1 MQFTL
6 QKYRI
11 LLLATRAKDW
21 RFSFIPQIFGNLYL
35 WLILFD
41 IPFSISSVLLLILS
55 LITSFGFAALGYF
68 INEFFDKEDDENSNK
83 VNKLKLVSSINQFWL
98 FVLILLFTFLPWY
111 FLPFNNISV
120 ILILTQIALFI
131 LYCVPPIRL
140 KKNAYLA
147 VVLDALYAYT
157 IPLLL
162 SYYTYFLFAGS
173 NTIYFSFLFT
183 YSFLLFIAGFRNIII
198 HYIND
203 IFKDKLSG
211 TKTLPR
217 IIGVR
222 KTNTLLKI
230 ILYSELF
237 ISTIVIILVTLKQSI
252 LCLLFIIVLYLIY
265 KAIKQT
271 RNLKDEI
278 IVNRPIRHIPDLY
291 YQVFAPVIILFALIL
306 NNINWFF
313 LFPIHIALFVPF
325 FRLQPIISWL
335 HRISFK
341 IYYIL
346 TLLKLYYIMIRQL
359 LSWIV
364 NYTIFFL
371 FLLIGVNLK
380 NRKTSALGY
389 IKTKLKIK

>member
-1 MQFTL
+1 MQYSF
-6 QKYRI
+6 QKYRS

-55 LITSFGFAALGYF
+55 LLTSFGFAALGYF

-83 VNKLKLVSSINQFWL
+83 INKLKLVSSINQFWL
-98 FVLILLFTFLPWY
+98 FVLILLFTFLPWF

-131 LYCVPPIRL
+131 LYCVPPIRF

-147 VVLDALYAYT
+147 VILDALYAYT

-173 NTIYFSFLFT
+173 KTIYVSFLFA
-183 YSFLLFIAGFRNIII
+183 YSFLLFIVGLRNIII

-217 IIGVR
+217 IIGVL
-222 KTNTLLKI
+222 KTNALLKFL
-230 ILYSELF
+230 LYSELF
-237 ISTIVIILVTLKQSI
+237 LCTYVILLVAIKQKILY
-252 LCLLFIIVLYLIY
+252 LLFIGVLYLVY
-265 KAIKQT
+265 KAIIQSK
-271 RNLKDEI
+271 NPKDNI

-291 YQVFAPVIILFALIL
+291 YQVYAPAIILFALVLHNLNWLIL
-306 NNINWFF
+306 
-313 LFPIHIALFVPF
+313 LPVHIALFVPF
-325 FRLQPIISWL
+325 FRLQPIISL
-335 HRISFK
+335 LQRISFK
-341 IYYIL
+341 LYNISKL
-346 TLLKLYYIMIRQL
+346 LYYIVIRQL
-359 LSWIV
+359 LSRIV

-380 NRKTSALGY
+380 TRKTSALGY
-389 IKTKLKIK
+389 FKMKLNIK

>member
-1 MQFTL
+1 MQFAF
-6 QKYRI
+6 QKYRS
-11 LLLATRAKDW
+11 LLIATRAKDW

-55 LITSFGFAALGYF
+55 LLTSFGFAALGYF
-68 INEFFDKEDDENSNK
+68 INEFFDKEDDENSKK
-83 VNKLKLVSSINQFWL
+83 VNKLKLVSSVNQFWL
-98 FVLILLFTFLPWY
+98 FVLILLFTFLPWL
-111 FLPFNNISV
+111 FLPFNNISIV
-120 ILILTQIALFI
+120 LISTQIALFI
-131 LYCVPPIRL
+131 LYCVPPIRF

-147 VVLDALYAYT
+147 VIIDALYAYT

-173 NTIYFSFLFT
+173 KTIYVSFLFA
-183 YSFLLFIAGFRNIII
+183 YIFLLFIVGFRNIII

-217 IIGVR
+217 IIGVL
-222 KTNTLLKI
+222 KTNALLKFL
-230 ILYSELF
+230 LYSELF
-237 ISTIVIILVTLKQSI
+237 LCTYVILLVAIKQKILY
-252 LCLLFIIVLYLIY
+252 LLFIGVLYLVY
-265 KAIKQT
+265 KAIIQSK
-271 RNLKDEI
+271 NLKDNI

-291 YQVFAPVIILFALIL
+291 YQVYAPAIILFALVLHNLNWLIL
-306 NNINWFF
+306 
-313 LFPIHIALFVPF
+313 LPVHIALFIPF

-335 HRISFK
+335 QRISFK
-341 IYYIL
+341 LYNISKL
-346 TLLKLYYIMIRQL
+346 LYYIVIRQL
-359 LSWIV
+359 LSRIV

-380 NRKTSALGY
+380 IRKISALGY
-389 IKTKLKIK
+389 FKIKLHIK

>member
-1 MQFTL
+1 MQYSF
-6 QKYRI
+6 QKYRS

-41 IPFSISSVLLLILS
+41 IPFSTSTVLLLILS
-55 LITSFGFAALGYF
+55 LLTSFGFAALGYF

-83 VNKLKLVSSINQFWL
+83 INKLKLVSSINQFWL
-98 FVLILLFTFLPWY
+98 FVLILLFTFLPWF

-131 LYCVPPIRL
+131 LYCVPPIRF

-147 VVLDALYAYT
+147 VILDALYAYT

-173 NTIYFSFLFT
+173 KTIYVSFLFA
-183 YSFLLFIAGFRNIII
+183 YSFLLFIVGLRNIII

-217 IIGVR
+217 IIGVL
-222 KTNTLLKI
+222 KTNALLKFL
-230 ILYSELF
+230 LYSELF
-237 ISTIVIILVTLKQSI
+237 LCTYVILLVAIKQKILY
-252 LCLLFIIVLYLIY
+252 LLFIGVLYLVY
-265 KAIKQT
+265 KAIIQSK
-271 RNLKDEI
+271 NPKDNI

-291 YQVFAPVIILFALIL
+291 YQVYAPAIILFALVLHNLNWLIL
-306 NNINWFF
+306 
-313 LFPIHIALFVPF
+313 LPVHIALFVPF
-325 FRLQPIISWL
+325 FRLQPIISL
-335 HRISFK
+335 LQRISFK
-341 IYYIL
+341 LYNISKL
-346 TLLKLYYIMIRQL
+346 LYYIVIRQL
-359 LSWIV
+359 LSRIV

-380 NRKTSALGY
+380 TRKTSALGY
-389 IKTKLKIK
+389 FKMKLNIK